1 MFNQPYTV
9 IRYEEEDVF
18 LYAIIELIDGSRF
31 RVLIRD
37 ENGMKW

>member
-1 MFNQPYTV
+1 LFNQFYTV
-9 IRYEEEDVF
+9 IRYEEDDVF
-18 LYAIIELIDGSRF
+18 LYAIIELIDGNRF